1 MTSLE
6 SLHYAI
12 GQLAYAIARA
22 DGAIQEEER
31 KIFHEIVT
39 AELSNKDYDFNVSDI
54 IFQILEKDKYT
65 DIQTSYDV
73 AMKEIRLNSHY
84 LSPKLKE
91 TFIRVLEMIAESFP
105 PVTSGE
111 LDILNKFKKDIAP
124 LKGDPIFYEP
134 VHA

>member
-12 GQLAYAIARA
+12 GELAYAIARA
-22 DGAIQEEER
+22 DGTIQEEER

-39 AELSNKDYDFNVSDI
+39 SELNNNDYGFSVSDI
-54 IFQILEKDKYT
+54 IFRILEKDNNI
-65 DIQTSYDV
+65 DAQTAYDW
-73 AMKEIRLNSHY
+73 AMKVIRLNSHY

-105 PVTSGE
+105 PITSGE
-111 LDILNKFKKDIAP
+111 FDILNKFKEDIAP